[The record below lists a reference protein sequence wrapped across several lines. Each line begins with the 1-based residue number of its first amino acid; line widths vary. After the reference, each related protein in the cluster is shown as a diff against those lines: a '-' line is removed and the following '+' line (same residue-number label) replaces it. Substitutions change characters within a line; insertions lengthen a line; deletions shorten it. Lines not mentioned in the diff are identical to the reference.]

1 MKSESDLKFTRA
13 TLCVAM
19 LKLSRALVFLGL
31 FILFIIFLEG
41 TVLEYWT
48 YPAIILGLS
57 LGIWLMG
64 TSLAKNRRN
73 D

>member
-1 MKSESDLKFTRA
+1 MKSESDLKFTRV
-13 TLCVAM
+13 TLGVAM
-19 LKLSRALVFLGL
+19 LKLSRAFVFLGL
-31 FILFIIFLEG
+31 FILFIIFIEG

-64 TSLAKNRRN
+64 TALAKNRR
-73 D
+73 DD